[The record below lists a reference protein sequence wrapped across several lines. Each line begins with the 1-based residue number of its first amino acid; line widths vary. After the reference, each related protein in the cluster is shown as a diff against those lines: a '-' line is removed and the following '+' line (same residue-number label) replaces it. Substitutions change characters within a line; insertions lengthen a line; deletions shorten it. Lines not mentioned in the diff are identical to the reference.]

1 MSCYLIKVENG
12 HKVARSITS
21 EEEYKQLRG
30 SNEQKA
36 NLRLARAGNDAAKRR
51 LVQFNYSGHYP
62 QGVVK
67 GMKLPSGAFG
77 FDMDEPEAFAK
88 AAKLLLKEPDKYGL
102 LMLERSA
109 RQGGHAVFEREKGK
123 TVLENQVRIATML
136 KCEMDTSAHDINR
149 VYFTTTSDDEDLLF
163 LSPRLFKDEYDEAA
177 VAAEGKVLE
186 ERERYGQEE
195 LPEGAHKANKHY
207 EPWKEEFKKDSQGVF
222 KGQEFKNS
230 RNSTSAA
237 STSAASA
244 SAASTSAAATSATSS
259 TSAAQDNYLG
269 IPYGEIIKKW
279 WQLYNDGQEP
289 MRSNRNTL
297 TFELAVNLRH
307 ICGFDRNLLAQIIPC
322 YDGFPEQ
329 EKMACINSALNEKIT
344 QMPKRLKDVL
354 SAIRQERM
362 KQGNAGG
369 GSAADNE
376 ALVNALDEAN
386 AKDDLFYYN
395 ALPKL
400 PQGIRDSIS
409 AVGPALALPVI
420 TAICPAIGMLATG
433 VKVSVHGKM
442 NSLNLI
448 SYIAGDFASG
458 KGSIDP
464 VIDAWTS
471 EVKEMDKMYQ
481 QKEDE
486 WRAKKRAAKNKKE
499 QPEEPKLPVR
509 CLTLNNTVAN
519 LAERLA
525 NTEGKHAF
533 SFTPEADTV
542 AQKWKSAMSD
552 FSVMLRQAY
561 DGTSYEREARS
572 ADAVNVH
579 IDRLLW
585 NVVMCGTPDALYRVV
600 SNYTDGFQS
609 RIIVAK
615 TPDNTFTP
623 LSDNMY
629 VMNERQRDRII
640 QIAHLLP
647 LLTGEVV
654 LPKLEE
660 KGREWLEQI
669 RLETMK
675 NDDKVKASQ
684 RFRIC
689 PTTMRMMTCIML
701 CKVLETLI
709 QKHGFN
715 GAEKQLKESPDLW
728 KGMLVKTQTP
738 TMLETFNILADY
750 QLDNALYFFRS
761 RIEDAFSSKNYCS
774 QSPYDRTHRGK
785 NDSIFERLDVTFTFE
800 QAEQQSV
807 AVKGATATH
816 ETVRQMLKNW
826 KRQGLISILPDK
838 RYQKVTSII

>member
-51 LVQFNYSGHYP
+51 QVQFNYSGHYP

-149 VYFTTTSDDEDLLF
+149 VYFTTTSDEEDLLF

-230 RNSTSAA
+230 RNSTSA
-237 STSAASA
+237 TSA
-244 SAASTSAAATSATSS
+244 SAASTSSTASTTAAST

-354 SAIRQERM
+354 SVIRQERM

-647 LLTGEVV
+647 LMSGEVV
-654 LPKLEE
+654 LPKLED

-675 NDDKVKASQ
+675 NDDKVKARQ

-701 CKVLETLI
+701 CKVAESLI
-709 QKHGFN
+709 QKHGFL
-715 GAEKQLKESPDLW
+715 GAETQLKQNPQLW
-728 KGMLVKTQTP
+728 KELIVKMQTP
-738 TMLETFNILADY
+738 TMLAVFDTLADY
-750 QLDNALYFFRS
+750 QLENALYFFRS
-761 RIEDAFSSKNYCS
+761 RIEDAFSSKNYS
-774 QSPYDRTHRGK
+774 GQSPYDRSRRGR
-785 NDSIFERLDVTFTFE
+785 NDSIFECLDVTFTFE
-800 QAEQQSV
+800 QAQQQSV
-807 AVKGATATH
+807 AIKGANVTH
-816 ETVRQMLKNW
+816 EAVRQMLKNW
-826 KRQGLISILPDK
+826 KRQGLINILPDS
-838 RYQKVTSII
+838 RYQKVASTV